1 MFGAA
6 TMDGN
11 EPAGRRAPEG
21 GRDTATILIAWLWY
35 ATAVVAIVRLVLIFA
50 WE

>member
-11 EPAGRRAPEG
+11 EPAGSGAPER

-35 ATAVVAIVRLVLIFA
+35 AIAAVAIVRLVSILA
-50 WE
+50 

>member
-11 EPAGRRAPEG
+11 DPAGRGSPKR
-21 GRDTATILIAWLWY
+21 GRDGATILIAWLWY
-35 ATAVVAIVRLVLIFA
+35 LTAVAAIVRLVFIFA
-50 WE
+50 